1 MDFLLGD
8 LRVKLSPY
16 MPGPA
21 PGLPEM
27 SPMAELAVDLLAE
40 ISLYLSTPEISARE
54 ILAWG

>member
-1 MDFLLGD
+1 
-8 LRVKLSPY
+8 